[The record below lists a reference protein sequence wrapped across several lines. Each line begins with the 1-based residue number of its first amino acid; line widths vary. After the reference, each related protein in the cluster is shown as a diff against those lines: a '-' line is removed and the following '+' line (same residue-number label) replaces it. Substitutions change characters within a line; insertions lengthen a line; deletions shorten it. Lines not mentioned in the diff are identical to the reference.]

1 MQKHRI
7 LLGLMGTEV
16 VRYSGFAQSLQVFTE
31 QCLLITN
38 VSLVTLVKKKNKL
51 TLSFNKLTLSFNY

>member
-1 MQKHRI
+1 MQKHRT

-51 TLSFNKLTLSFNY
+51 TLSFNY

>member
-38 VSLVTLVKKKNKL
+38 VSLVTLVKKKH
-51 TLSFNKLTLSFNY
+51 KLTLSFNY